1 MFSQSS
7 QAWNLASLG
16 TYNFFVFLQSKR
28 PKISIPVFS
37 KPVVFY
43 FSLYSIR
50 VFFLYSFVLH
60 SHVPNKPLKFDI
72 FLVDAVKLM

>member
-50 VFFLYSFVLH
+50 VFFSI
-60 SHVPNKPLKFDI
+60 PLFCI
-72 FLVDAVKLM
+72 PTFQTNP